1 MSTTGIN
8 SNYGQFYKGTTYGSG
23 NSKPVVKYEFNTT
36 DEKGNKIMDKMSKE
50 ETFRT
55 MNEIATQYGD
65 DVIVE
70 FSGDGLT
77 AFEKNKGKL
86 YIPEVHRELPENIVT
101 ELEGPTHLTEE
112 QLKSVPGA
120 RTGKEILANMQEVDP
135 KAYKEYQALS
145 EKSKKEG
152 FDPYNNEVIY
162 MARWQ
167 MKRDFPQLSAWNNID
182 SNSKEPVVKNDH
194 IMTDYKYEFASR
206 MPSVYVGKD
215 DKGDYLRNYYS
226 TSDAAS
232 NMLKVYASLY
242 DEIIKGYEAGT
253 RETYVADKNAESGC
267 RKLTMEEELAEL
279 DKAYED
285 YVDKYAANRD
295 KHVNAVINI
304 LSAYEKLIEKISDGR
319 ASVPNE
325 VSKLLD
331 KYKNDPVPDNFS
343 DIMKD
348 AAKSFIMQYK
358 DNKDMDLKAVDWN
371 DIIKKSNK
379 DKTTTDTNDVDR
391 EIEKLK
397 EKKKQLEQEMKT
409 ADESKKEDLE
419 AQIQQL
425 EMELLQKDND
435 TYRRNNAVI
444 S

>member
-1 MSTTGIN
+1 MSITGIN

-23 NSKPVVKYEFNTT
+23 NSKPIVKYEFNTT

-77 AFEKNKGKL
+77 AFEKNKGKIYL
-86 YIPEVHRELPENIVT
+86 PDVHRELPENIVT

-120 RTGKEILANMQEVDP
+120 RTGKEILSNMQKVDP
-135 KAYKEYQALS
+135 KAYKEYQTLS

-162 MARWQ
+162 MVRWQ
-167 MKRDFPQLSAWNNID
+167 MKRDFPQLSAWNNTD

-194 IMTDYKYEFASR
+194 IMTDYKHEFASR
-206 MPSVYVGKD
+206 MPSVYAGND

-242 DEIIKGYEAGT
+242 DEIVKGYEAGT
-253 RETYVADKNAESGC
+253 REIYVEDKNAEGGY
-267 RKLTMEEELAEL
+267 RKLTMEEELTEL

-285 YVDKYAANRD
+285 YVDKYAVNRD
-295 KHVNAVINI
+295 KQVIDI
-304 LSAYEKLIEKISDGR
+304 LSAYEKQVAEISDGR
-319 ASVPNE
+319 AI
-325 VSKLLD
+325 VSDDVSNLLD

-358 DNKDMDLKAVDWN
+358 ENKDMDLKAVDWN
-371 DIIKKSNK
+371 EIIKKSEK
-379 DKTTTDTNDVDR
+379 DKTTTNTDDVDR

-397 EKKKQLEQEMKT
+397 EKKKQLELELKT
-409 ADESKKEDLE
+409 ADESKKEDLN
-419 AQIQQL
+419 AQIKQL
-425 EMELLQKDND
+425 EIELLQKDND

>member
-1 MSTTGIN
+1 MATIGIN
-8 SNYGQFYKGTTYGSG
+8 GNYGQFYKGTTYGSG
-23 NSKPVVKYEFNTT
+23 NSKPIVKYEFNTT

-55 MNEIATQYGD
+55 MNEIAMQYGD
-65 DVIVE
+65 DVLVE

-77 AFEKNKGKL
+77 AFEKNKGKIYL
-86 YIPEVHRELPENIVT
+86 PEVHREMPENIVT
-101 ELEGPTHLTEE
+101 ELEGPTRLTGD

-135 KAYKEYQALS
+135 KAYNEYWALS

-162 MARWQ
+162 MVRWQ
-167 MKRDFPQLSAWNNID
+167 MKRDFPQLSAWDNID
-182 SNSKEPVVKNDH
+182 SNNKEPVIKNNH
-194 IMTDYKYEFASR
+194 IMTDYRYEFASR
-206 MPSVYVGKD
+206 MPSVYAGKD

-242 DEIIKGYEAGT
+242 DEIVKGYEAGT
-253 RETYVADKNAESGC
+253 RETYVEDKDAESGC

-285 YVDKYAANRD
+285 YVNKYAANRD
-295 KHVNAVINI
+295 KQII
-304 LSAYEKLIEKISDGR
+304 DMLSAYEKQVAKLSDGR
-319 ASVPNE
+319 ASVSDDVIN
-325 VSKLLD
+325 LLD
-331 KYKNDPVPDNFS
+331 KYKKDPVPDNFS

-348 AAKSFIMQYK
+348 AAKAFIMQYK
-358 DNKDMDLKAVDWN
+358 ADKDMDLNAVDWN
-371 DIIKKSNK
+371 DIIKKSKK
-379 DKTTTDTNDVDR
+379 DKTTTNTDDVDR

-397 EKKKQLEQEMKT
+397 EKKKQLEQELKT
-409 ADESKKEDLE
+409 ADESKQEDLK
-419 AQIQQL
+419 AQLQQL

-435 TYRRNNAVI
+435 TYRRNNAVV

>member
-1 MSTTGIN
+1 MATIGIN

-86 YIPEVHRELPENIVT
+86 YIPEVHRELPENIVI
-101 ELEGPTHLTEE
+101 ELEGPTRLTGD

-135 KAYKEYQALS
+135 KAYNEYQAFS

-162 MARWQ
+162 IVRWQ
-167 MKRDFPQLSAWNNID
+167 MKRDFPQLSAWDNID
-182 SNSKEPVVKNDH
+182 SNNKEPVVKNDH

-206 MPSVYVGKD
+206 MPSVYAGKD

-232 NMLKVYASLY
+232 SMLKVYASLY
-242 DEIIKGYEAGT
+242 DEIVKGYEAGT
-253 RETYVADKNAESGC
+253 RETYVEDKDAEGGY

-295 KHVNAVINI
+295 KQVIDI
-304 LSAYEKLIEKISDGR
+304 LSAYEKQVSKISDGR
-319 ASVPNE
+319 ASVSDDVGN
-325 VSKLLD
+325 LLD

-358 DNKDMDLKAVDWN
+358 ENNDMYLKAVDWN
-371 DIIKKSNK
+371 DIIKKSKK
-379 DKTTTDTNDVDR
+379 DKTTTNTDDVDR

-397 EKKKQLEQEMKT
+397 EKKKQLEQELKT
-409 ADESKKEDLE
+409 ADESKQEDLK
-419 AQIQQL
+419 AQLQQL

-435 TYRRNNAVI
+435 TYRRNNAVA

>member
-1 MSTTGIN
+1 MLITGIN

-23 NSKPVVKYEFNTT
+23 NSKPIVKYEFNTT

-77 AFEKNKGKL
+77 AFEKNKGKIYL
-86 YIPEVHRELPENIVT
+86 PDVHRKMPENIVT
-101 ELEGPTHLTEE
+101 ELEGPTRITGD

-162 MARWQ
+162 MAGWQ

-182 SNSKEPVVKNDH
+182 SNSKESVVKNDH
-194 IMTDYKYEFASR
+194 IMTDYKHEFASR
-206 MPSVYVGKD
+206 MPSVYAGKD
-215 DKGDYLRNYYS
+215 ENGDYLRNYYS
-226 TSDAAS
+226 ISDAAS

-242 DEIIKGYEAGT
+242 DEIVKGYEAGT
-253 RETYVADKNAESGC
+253 RETYVEDENAEGGY

-295 KHVNAVINI
+295 KQVIDI
-304 LSAYEKLIEKISDGR
+304 LSAYEKQVSRISDGR
-319 ASVPNE
+319 ASMSDD
-325 VSKLLD
+325 VSNFLD

-358 DNKDMDLKAVDWN
+358 ENKDVDLKAVDWN
-371 DIIKKSNK
+371 EIIKKSEK
-379 DKTTTDTNDVDR
+379 DKTTTNTDDIDR

-397 EKKKQLEQEMKT
+397 EKKKQLEQELKT

-435 TYRRNNAVI
+435 TYRHNNAVI

>member
-1 MSTTGIN
+1 MATIGIN

-86 YIPEVHRELPENIVT
+86 YIPEVHRELPENIVI
-101 ELEGPTHLTEE
+101 ELEGPTRLTGD

-135 KAYKEYQALS
+135 KAYNEYQAFS

-162 MARWQ
+162 IVRWQ
-167 MKRDFPQLSAWNNID
+167 MKRDFPQLSAWDNID
-182 SNSKEPVVKNDH
+182 SNNKEPVVKNDH

-206 MPSVYVGKD
+206 MPSVYAGKD

-232 NMLKVYASLY
+232 SMLKVYASLY
-242 DEIIKGYEAGT
+242 DEIVKGYEAGT
-253 RETYVADKNAESGC
+253 RETYVEDKDAEGGY

-295 KHVNAVINI
+295 KQVIDI
-304 LSAYEKLIEKISDGR
+304 LSAYEKQVSKISDGR
-319 ASVPNE
+319 ASVSDDVGN
-325 VSKLLD
+325 LLD

-358 DNKDMDLKAVDWN
+358 ENKDMDLKAVDWN
-371 DIIKKSNK
+371 DIIKKSKK
-379 DKTTTDTNDVDR
+379 DKTTTNTDDVDR

-397 EKKKQLEQEMKT
+397 EKKKQLEQELKT
-409 ADESKKEDLE
+409 ADESKQEDLK
-419 AQIQQL
+419 AQLQQL

-435 TYRRNNAVI
+435 TYRRNNAVA

>member
-1 MSTTGIN
+1 MATIGIN

-86 YIPEVHRELPENIVT
+86 YIPEVHRELPENIVI
-101 ELEGPTHLTEE
+101 ELEGPTRLTGD

-182 SNSKEPVVKNDH
+182 SNSKESVVKNDH
-194 IMTDYKYEFASR
+194 IMTDYKHEFASR
-206 MPSVYVGKD
+206 MPSVYAGKD
-215 DKGDYLRNYYS
+215 ENGDYLRNYYS
-226 TSDAAS
+226 ISDAAS

-242 DEIIKGYEAGT
+242 DEIVKGYEAGT
-253 RETYVADKNAESGC
+253 RETYVEDENAEGGY

-295 KHVNAVINI
+295 KQVIDI
-304 LSAYEKLIEKISDGR
+304 LSAYEKQVSRISDGR
-319 ASVPNE
+319 ASMSDD
-325 VSKLLD
+325 VSNFLD

-358 DNKDMDLKAVDWN
+358 ENKDVDLKAVDWN
-371 DIIKKSNK
+371 EIIKKSEK
-379 DKTTTDTNDVDR
+379 DKTTTNTDDIDR

-397 EKKKQLEQEMKT
+397 EKKKQLEQELKT

-435 TYRRNNAVI
+435 TYRHNNAVI

>member
-1 MSTTGIN
+1 MATIGIN

-86 YIPEVHRELPENIVT
+86 YIPEVHRELPENIVI
-101 ELEGPTHLTEE
+101 ELEGPTRLTGD

-135 KAYKEYQALS
+135 KAYNEYQALS

-162 MARWQ
+162 MVRWQ

-182 SNSKEPVVKNDH
+182 SNSKESVVKNDH
-194 IMTDYKYEFASR
+194 IMTDYKHEFASR
-206 MPSVYVGKD
+206 MPSVYAGKD
-215 DKGDYLRNYYS
+215 ENGDYLRNYYS

-242 DEIIKGYEAGT
+242 DEIVKGYEAGT
-253 RETYVADKNAESGC
+253 RETYVEDENAEGGY

-295 KHVNAVINI
+295 KQVIDI
-304 LSAYEKLIEKISDGR
+304 LSAYEKQVSRISDGR
-319 ASVPNE
+319 ASVSDD
-325 VSKLLD
+325 VSNLLD

-358 DNKDMDLKAVDWN
+358 ENKDVDLKAVDWN
-371 DIIKKSNK
+371 EIIKKSEK
-379 DKTTTDTNDVDR
+379 DKTTTNTDDIDR

-397 EKKKQLEQEMKT
+397 EKKKQLEQELKT

-435 TYRRNNAVI
+435 TYRRNNAVV

>member
-1 MSTTGIN
+1 MSITGIN

-70 FSGDGLT
+70 FSGNGLT

-86 YIPEVHRELPENIVT
+86 YIPEVHRELPENIVI
-101 ELEGPTHLTEE
+101 ELEGPTRLTGD

-135 KAYKEYQALS
+135 KAYNEYQALS

-162 MARWQ
+162 MVRWQ

-182 SNSKEPVVKNDH
+182 SNSKESVVKNDH
-194 IMTDYKYEFASR
+194 IMTDYKHEFASR
-206 MPSVYVGKD
+206 MPSVYAGKD
-215 DKGDYLRNYYS
+215 ENGDYLRNYYS

-242 DEIIKGYEAGT
+242 DEIVKGYEAGT
-253 RETYVADKNAESGC
+253 RETYVEDENAEGGY

-295 KHVNAVINI
+295 KQVIDI
-304 LSAYEKLIEKISDGR
+304 LSAYEKQVSRISDGR
-319 ASVPNE
+319 ASVSDD
-325 VSKLLD
+325 VSNLLD

-358 DNKDMDLKAVDWN
+358 ENKDVDLKAVDWN
-371 DIIKKSNK
+371 EIIKKSEK
-379 DKTTTDTNDVDR
+379 DKTTTNTDDIDR

-397 EKKKQLEQEMKT
+397 EKKKQLEQELKT
-409 ADESKKEDLE
+409 ADKSKKEDLE

-435 TYRRNNAVI
+435 TYRRNNAVV